1 MSRKKRTKGGKIVN
15 NFSGDESG
23 RVRKNAFFDQSKRRE
38 RYFLQATTAR
48 SFTNCVSVSA
58 SRC

>member
-15 NFSGDESG
+15 NFSGDEFG

-38 RYFLQATTAR
+38 R
-48 SFTNCVSVSA
+48 
-58 SRC
+58 

>member
-15 NFSGDESG
+15 NFSGDEFG
-23 RVRKNAFFDQSKRRE
+23 RARKNAFFDQSKCRE
-38 RYFLQATTAR
+38 RQVFYAIAAR
-48 SFTNCVSVSA
+48 SFLNRVSVPA